1 MGCSRGRCSFQS
13 NPTLVWGLIASLL
26 IANFMLIVLNLP
38 LIGLWVRL
46 LHDPAAVALCRHPA
60 VRDARYA
67 RIESRRSSSS
77 ACCSPSAFS
86 ATCSALFHFP
96 IAPVIVGL
104 ILGPLAEANLRR
116 ALAIGGWDSFLESG
130 IAIVLFAIAATALIL
145 PIVLRARGKG
155 KVLEQ
160 LAADED

>member
-1 MGCSRGRCSFQS
+1 M
-13 NPTLVWGLIASLL
+13 
-26 IANFMLIVLNLP
+26 
-38 LIGLWVRL
+38 
-46 LHDPAAVALCRHPA
+46 
-60 VRDARYA
+60 
-67 RIESRRSSSS
+67 
-77 ACCSPSAFS
+77 
-86 ATCSALFHFP
+86 
-96 IAPVIVGL
+96 IVGL